1 MRIALYFALNAFLHI
16 RTHYLSLLLLNPWP
30 FRGKGAKATEASE
43 EESEQITPTEPED
56 EEDQEEDEDEE
67 KEEEGEVKA
76 EGGGDETGQA
86 VGGDGAEEDAD
97 EHDYPE
103 GPGESGQ
110 DRKGE
115 IDVSSEDDQ
124 GQDEEN
130 HVEAEEGLYEAKEEA
145 KGKVKENNDDGIPST
160 AELLKQVEDNKLQMT
175 KKDLEH
181 PDNKETLSLDPETV
195 ESWWRLDPHGSSV
208 GGTPSRTD
216 DVGVDV
222 AVALDETHADPP
234 AKKEKKKREDKT
246 TEEQT
251 GEGKRAKT
259 VQKKQRDEEKVPGV
273 VDLESDDDEKR
284 GTFQDRDTYT

>member
-30 FRGKGAKATEASE
+30 FRGKRAKATEASE

-67 KEEEGEVKA
+67 KEEGEVKA

-222 AVALDETHADPP
+222 AVALDDTCRPTSKKGEEEEGRQDSRGAD
-234 AKKEKKKREDKT
+234 RRRKT
-246 TEEQT
+246 C
-251 GEGKRAKT
+251 
-259 VQKKQRDEEKVPGV
+259 
-273 VDLESDDDEKR
+273 
-284 GTFQDRDTYT
+284 